1 MQTAVTH
8 GTPEHPTDL
17 PRGFV
22 PYEACEKDFREPNTG
37 RSRRLRLV
45 RIISHDQNSL
55 KTLVEDLGPP
65 TGEDGVYIPC
75 QGANDMAHVHELLDQ
90 AKRNRAERKK
100 LRAELLPTRHEMIRL
115 GLLNYAEQAMA
126 WKAGRSTFGPYQ
138 NTERTSS

>member
-8 GTPEHPTDL
+8 GIPEHPTDL

-22 PYEACEKDFREPNTG
+22 PFDACEKDFKDSTKG
-37 RSRRLRLV
+37 LHRRLRLV
-45 RIISHDQNSL
+45 RIISPDQNSL

-90 AKRNRAERKK
+90 ALRNRKARKAQ
-100 LRAELLPTRHEMIRL
+100 RALLLPERHKQLQRWLI
-115 GLLNYAEQAMA
+115 NYAEQAILE
-126 WKAGRSTFGPYQ
+126 KAGRSTFGSYQ
-138 NTERTSS
+138 RTERVGH